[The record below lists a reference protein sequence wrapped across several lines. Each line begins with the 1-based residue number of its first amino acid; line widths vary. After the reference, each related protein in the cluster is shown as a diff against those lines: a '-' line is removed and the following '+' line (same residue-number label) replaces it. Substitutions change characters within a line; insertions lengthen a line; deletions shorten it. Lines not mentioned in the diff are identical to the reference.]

1 MLTNLYLSKINILLA
16 VALIDNINIPDITT
30 SEKLCT
36 SKCERRKKNVYR
48 RWHSNRPFE
57 NYGRMFPH
65 RISTT
70 IYPLHKEKKS
80 SSKLQSMKS
89 NYILSRQKR

>member
-36 SKCERRKKNVYR
+36 SKCERRKKKT
-48 RWHSNRPFE
+48 FIE
-57 NYGRMFPH
+57 DG
-65 RISTT
+65 IATDLLKTT
-70 IYPLHKEKKS
+70 EECFHTG
-80 SSKLQSMKS
+80 
-89 NYILSRQKR
+89 